1 MAKLL
6 TPEMARINRKI
17 TLKSGEKRKYS
28 LTRDAWRRFK
38 RNKTAVAGVAV
49 IIILILLAIFAK
61 FIVPYDVNALN
72 PEASFQRP
80 SLQHLFGTDMYGRD
94 MFSRCIYGARYSLPI
109 GLICMCTELL
119 TGGLLGMVSA
129 FFAGKFDML
138 FMRLID
144 IIQAIPGTLLAILVV
159 AVLGTGLPQ
168 LILAVTISFLPGG
181 AKTVRAAI
189 FTVKNNE
196 YIDAG
201 RLIGLSNIK
210 LMLRHMLPNSVGYII
225 IQSVSSIPLAI
236 MVVSSLSYLGLG
248 IMPPTPEWG
257 ALLNANRAYL
267 QSYPYLVL
275 FPGLMIFFT
284 VLAFNL
290 FGNGLRDALDPRL
303 K

>member
-6 TPEMARINRKI
+6 TAEMARINKKI
-17 TLKSGEKRKYS
+17 TLKSGEKRGYS

-38 RNKTAVAGVAV
+38 RNKTAVVGVAV
-49 IIILILLAIFAK
+49 IVILILAAVFAK
-61 FIVPYDVNALN
+61 FIIPYDVNALD
-72 PEASFQRP
+72 PVAAFQRP
-80 SLQHLFGTDMYGRD
+80 SLQRLFGTDMYGRD

-119 TGGLLGMVSA
+119 TGGLLGMISA
-129 FFAGKFDML
+129 YFAGKFDML

-201 RLIGLSNIK
+201 RLIGLSNFK